1 MNPRFVAAA
10 AAALF
15 LGTLPALDARA
26 DSPGPVPT
34 STPVILPTLAPN
46 AHIDPYVRTGFDLVS
61 GFVRRQLENA
71 ANRAEG
77 QVTYYKRFDLQV
89 RTGTNAYRNVHLHQG
104 TTIDPR
110 GEPIVPG
117 DRIAVAGAANA
128 DGSLEATAITILH

>member
-1 MNPRFVAAA
+1 MNARFVAAA
-10 AAALF
+10 TAALF
-15 LGTLPALDARA
+15 LGTLPALAARA
-26 DSPGPVPT
+26 DAPEQPPT
-34 STPVILPTLAPN
+34 PAVLPTLPPN
-46 AHIDPYVRTGFDLVS
+46 AHIDPYVRAGFDLVS

-71 ANRAEG
+71 RNNAEG

-89 RTGTNAYRNVHLHQG
+89 QTGTNAYRNVHLHQG

-128 DGSLEATAITILH
+128 DGSLEANAITILH